1 MSDLPAVFRVPTLAG
16 SLLLEKNPTEVG
28 TLNASTPNYDTPRRF
43 KNFRE
48 SLQCPAMESHRNLIS
63 DSALVQET
71 FDLLSQHGGRAT
83 VTEIVDVVFRLSHAD
98 PELAV
103 SLVGDLIRN
112 DPRFSM
118 EADHLAIIDDPLEHL
133 PLSEIDFVV
142 LDVEAIGAK
151 GLPARIIELG
161 AYHVRSGKII
171 GEFQSLIDPGVPLP
185 RFIAALTGISDEM
198 LKGAPKFAEIVDAWL
213 DFAGD
218 AVLVAHN
225 SRFDLD
231 LLNREIARVF
241 PGCRMRNAELCTV
254 KLARRIMRTL
264 DNHNLDALAE
274 YFGLEITARHRAA
287 SDARATAELLLR
299 LLDRLEAQ
307 GVRTLLEARS
317 FRADG
322 RADGSGLELQL
333 ALESDMGS

>member
-1 MSDLPAVFRVPTLAG
+1 
-16 SLLLEKNPTEVG
+16 
-28 TLNASTPNYDTPRRF
+28 
-43 KNFRE
+43 
-48 SLQCPAMESHRNLIS
+48 MESHRNLIS

-71 FDLLSQHGGRAT
+71 FDLLSKNGGRAT
-83 VTEIVDVVFRLSHAD
+83 FTEIVDVVFRLARAD
-98 PELAV
+98 EELAA
-103 SLVGDLIRN
+103 SLVGDLVRG
-112 DPRFSM
+112 DPRFSI
-118 EADHLAIIDDPLEHL
+118 EATHLTILDDPIERR

-142 LDVEAIGAK
+142 LDVEAIGAR
-151 GLPARIIELG
+151 GVPARIIELG

-171 GEFQSLIDPGVPLP
+171 DEFQTLIDPGIRLP

-225 SRFDLD
+225 STFDLA

-254 KLARRIMRTL
+254 KLARRLMRTL
-264 DNHNLDALAE
+264 DSHNLDALAE
-274 YFGLEITARHRAA
+274 HFGLEIAQRHRAA
-287 SDARATAELLLR
+287 GDARATAQLLLR
-299 LLDRLEAQ
+299 LLDQLDAQ
-307 GVRTLLEARS
+307 GVHTLIEARS

-322 RADGSGLELQL
+322 EAVGGELGLQL
-333 ALESDMGS
+333 ALDV